1 MEQAKKR
8 AEIRIKEGRAKPIDL
23 LAMNLR
29 LAYEPDKVEED
40 VDLEVDLDE
49 PYTIFEVL
57 SGTFIRF
64 KNLTYFIEFIF
75 GRNRRITQ
83 RYSNALKVGKE

>member
-1 MEQAKKR
+1 
-8 AEIRIKEGRAKPIDL
+8 
-23 LAMNLR
+23 MNLR

-57 SGTFIRF
+57 SGTFVQF
-64 KNLTYFIEFIF
+64 ENLTYFIEFIF